1 MRVEFLEKFNK
12 DLDKISSDITRQ
24 SLKPLIFRVESARS
38 LIDIPQVKKLTGFK
52 SAYRIR
58 LGDYRD
64 GIFVEG
70 DLVQF
75 VVVSIGI
82 TGGATSTISSVFRC
96 PCSFKS

>member
-12 DLDKISSDITRQ
+12 DLGKISSDVTRQ
-24 SLKPLIFRVESARS
+24 SIRRLILRVEGAR
-38 LIDIPQVKKLTGFK
+38 LLTDIPQVKKLSGFK

-58 LGDYRD
+58 LGDYRV

-75 VVVSIGI
+75 ARVAHRKDIYRL
-82 TGGATSTISSVFRC
+82 F
-96 PCSFKS
+96 P